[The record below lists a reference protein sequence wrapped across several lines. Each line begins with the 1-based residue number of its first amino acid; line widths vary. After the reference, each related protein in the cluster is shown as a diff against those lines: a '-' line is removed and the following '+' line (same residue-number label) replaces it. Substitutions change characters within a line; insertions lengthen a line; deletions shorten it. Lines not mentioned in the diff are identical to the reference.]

1 MPVIRDRAHTFGEIS
16 DMFGRE
22 GELGFVIEQPAYDAK
37 KLLWKG
43 DTAAAASIHLEKII
57 VLLKPLMDFSAD
69 EVKNAV
75 WPYAEKIGKG
85 NVLWPMRFALTGKDK
100 SPDPFVSASILGKDE
115 SIKRL
120 QMGCTMLG

>member
-1 MPVIRDRAHTFGEIS
+1 
-16 DMFGRE
+16 
-22 GELGFVIEQPAYDAK
+22 
-37 KLLWKG
+37 
-43 DTAAAASIHLEKII
+43 
-57 VLLKPLMDFSAD
+57 MDFSAD